1 MKSQYIVMTKDTW
14 IENNKPFYPN
24 DITTIYY
31 DLIYTLIP
39 FCSIFLYH
47 SIYKYGLK
55 FKEVRICCDISSFI
69 GILWSVFLLITFHK
83 PDKLDITILRN
94 FFSYGIFQGLIV
106 FCDAYMFYKS
116 YSVLVK
122 IPRWKVRM
130 IFTYVWIV
138 LILSWNLKWNLIPF
152 FCSPE
157 NVMYINS
164 FYYLD
169 LISYYGVIFYNFLF
183 TIAFVRELVKHYSS
197 SYIINSRIRNRM
209 CLLIINGIG
218 HCITSSFANLYRTLD
233 VNNLA
238 SFPLWMFVLIVGM
251 NVWFN
256 IKIELFWIYV
266 SNQEKNVY
274 KYMYNSKRTA
284 TLKSCLMNMSTKKR
298 NQKVHFK
305 RRSFILSN

>member
-1 MKSQYIVMTKDTW
+1 MTKDTW
-14 IENNKPFYPN
+14 IENNKPFYLN
-24 DITTIYY
+24 NITTRYYHIIY
-31 DLIYTLIP
+31 LLIP
-39 FCSIFLYH
+39 FCTIFLSY
-47 SIYKYGLK
+47 SIHKYRFK

-69 GILWSVFLLITFHK
+69 GILWSAFLLITFHK
-83 PDKLDITILRN
+83 PDKLDIAILRN

-122 IPRWKVRM
+122 IPRWKVQM

-152 FCSPE
+152 FCTPE

-169 LISYYGVIFYNFLF
+169 LISYYGVIFYNLLF
-183 TIAFVRELVKHYSS
+183 TIAFVRELVKHYSL
-197 SYIINSRIRNRM
+197 SYIINLRIRNRM

-218 HCITSSFANLYRTLD
+218 HCITSSFANLYRTLNTTD
-233 VNNLA
+233 LA
-238 SFPLWMFVLIVGM
+238 SFPIWMFIVGM
-251 NVWFN
+251 NLWFN
-256 IKIELFWIYV
+256 IKIELFWTYI
-266 SNQEKNVY
+266 SNQESKIH
-274 KYMYNSKRTA
+274 KYIYSTKRNS
-284 TLKSCLMNMSTKKR
+284 TLKSCLMNISTRKK

-305 RRSFILSN
+305 RRSILPIDI